1 MGRPSAVRFSAKQFR
16 PVQRL
21 KPRAIRGNAS
31 RGRTAGAMTDAREYR
46 RGDRVALFV
55 PCFVDVFNPEAA
67 QAAVTVL
74 ERLGVRLEYPLEQT
88 CCGQPAYNAGH
99 FAPAHELAD
108 RFARVFDGY
117 SWIVTPSGSCA
128 AMARAGFADL
138 APSSPAAL
146 VGARVYD
153 FASFVVDV
161 LGVTDVGARFP
172 HRVTFHEGCHARRH
186 LQAAGASHTLLSSVR
201 GLTLEALPM
210 PEECCGFGGSFS
222 VSYDALSTSM
232 GEAKCAHALSTGA
245 EYLVSG
251 DPSCLLHIG
260 GMLKKRTAGLK
271 TMHLAE
277 VLAAT

>member
-1 MGRPSAVRFSAKQFR
+1 
-16 PVQRL
+16 
-21 KPRAIRGNAS
+21 
-31 RGRTAGAMTDAREYR
+31 MTDAREYR
-46 RGDRVALFV
+46 RGDPVALFV

-67 QAAVTVL
+67 RAVVTVL
-74 ERLGVRLEYPLEQT
+74 DRLGVRLEYPLEQT

-128 AMARAGFADL
+128 AMARVGFADL
-138 APSSPAAL
+138 APSSSAAL

-161 LGVTDVGARFP
+161 LGISDVGARFP

-186 LQAAGASHTLLSSVR
+186 LRALGASRTLLSAVR
-201 GLTLEALPM
+201 DLTLEELPM

-222 VSYDALSTSM
+222 VSFEALSTSM
-232 GEAKCAHALSTGA
+232 GEAKCANALSTEA
-245 EYLVSG
+245 EYLISG

-260 GMLKKRTAGLK
+260 GMLRKRSADLK
-271 TMHLAE
+271 TLHLAE